1 MLAKL
6 ICFFSSTVHLAFS
19 IRTLLIRQS
28 FQISLSSLKFCT
40 LKVSDN
46 DVESSLKETKKILVL
61 GGSGFVGNKFIELYQ
76 SHITNA
82 WSEYNVQLVSLSRR
96 GLKPTVENNHQFNIV
111 SIQGDATNETVIT
124 DVFLKYGPFD
134 GCVHAMGLLLDSQ
147 SGSVLMKLNKYASGS
162 GSEVTQEST
171 YDKVTRKSAFS
182 VIEALTSQSTR
193 ASSFPPVFIF
203 VSAAEA
209 GWKVDPPIDWLRRY
223 LIAKR
228 QVESKLLSLT
238 SPSTTSTLR
247 GIIFRLLNYYFYLSS
262 LLYFSFIY
270 FNVLQLTFLILQT
283 FVDLD
288 VG

>member
-209 GWKVDPPIDWLRRY
+209 GWKVDPPIDLLRRY

-270 FNVLQLTFLILQT
+270 FNGI
-283 FVDLD
+283 DKNKD
-288 VG
+288 N